1 MGRTL
6 ADMTRDHYSSG
17 FDELVGTRIIEASG
31 SRVVALVD
39 VKPHLHQPTGILHGG
54 VHATL
59 VETTAS
65 VGASLWLGDDG
76 MAMGISNSTDFLRPV
91 SEGTLRV
98 EATPVQQGRTMQLWQ
113 VLITD
118 EQERPVAA
126 GRLRLMNRTV

>member
-1 MGRTL
+1 MSKDEIT
-6 ADMTRDHYSSG
+6 SP
-17 FDELVGTRIIEASG
+17 FDRLVGTRIIEASG

-39 VKPHLHQPTGILHGG
+39 VTSDLHQPTGIVHGG

-118 EQERPVAA
+118 EQERPVAS
-126 GRLRLMNRTV
+126 GRVRLMNRTT